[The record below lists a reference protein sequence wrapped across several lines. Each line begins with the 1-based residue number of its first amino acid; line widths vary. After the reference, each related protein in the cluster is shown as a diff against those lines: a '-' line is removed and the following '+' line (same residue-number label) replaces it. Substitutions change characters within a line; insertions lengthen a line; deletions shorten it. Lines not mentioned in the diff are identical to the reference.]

1 MSNETLNKTTNFKK
15 AVERKEALNLNLTL
29 EQSFALNNI
38 FSELALKEYKEGL
51 NKGSE
56 IANGKSKIDRII
68 IEDNL
73 PVAKIF
79 DEEGDLVNLD
89 FMNDGCVTIDTSKL
103 NHLVFD
109 EDTLLLILRLFD
121 ESKIYFKE
129 NEK

>member
-1 MSNETLNKTTNFKK
+1 M
-15 AVERKEALNLNLTL
+15 
-29 EQSFALNNI
+29 
-38 FSELALKEYKEGL
+38 
-51 NKGSE
+51 
-56 IANGKSKIDRII
+56 KSKIDRII

-103 NHLVFD
+103 TYLVFD
-109 EDTLLLILRLFD
+109 EDTLHLMLRLLD

>member
-56 IANGKSKIDRII
+56 IANGWKVR
-68 IEDNL
+68 
-73 PVAKIF
+73 
-79 DEEGDLVNLD
+79 
-89 FMNDGCVTIDTSKL
+89 
-103 NHLVFD
+103 
-109 EDTLLLILRLFD
+109 
-121 ESKIYFKE
+121 
-129 NEK
+129 